1 MQKNTRYIIGK
12 EKPSWRDRLSSLSV
26 FSRIFIVLSV
36 VLLVF
41 GLCTLGALNG
51 TGKSVSV
58 APANGDIQLAYS
70 LSYEKDQTLAAVY
83 VNVGAVYG
91 ETGADRTGETLQLRA
106 RYYNGVNWNNAFGS
120 TVYVADIYAT
130 ASSSSYKSNAN
141 YNWIALA
148 ENKNLTEELLRI
160 SVLSS
165 GCAGVINEVAF
176 IDAEGKPIAASVAD
190 AYCDG
195 VTRDEVM
202 RTLDAQGSFNASP
215 SYRYNFSYAEEYILH
230 SVNGIELGGEGN
242 TQNVYNMSTDYNA
255 FGILI
260 YTISTWIFGKS
271 TFGLRLPSFLAAFG
285 LFILAFALGR
295 KLLRDDR
302 WGLAFAV
309 LFLLGGGL
317 FGLGMSGTPL
327 AVGLFF
333 AVLGIY
339 FMYFFFADGIKGD
352 RFAVG
357 ALPVLWSGLASAA
370 AFAVSTMTGFVCLV
384 SLLLFV
390 GGLLRLY
397 AHRSYLVAKAERTF
411 DSAPSSAETSRK
423 AAASAAAN
431 AAVADMIDVTNA
443 APAQKSRSSVAKDG
457 AENEGDSPLDGEI
470 ARIDRE
476 YFAKLRVSVGWFGCG
491 IAFALLLVVLAA
503 IPAYSSFVRFYGGG
517 SFFTTIGKG
526 IAQCLVLSDVTPLSA
541 AGAFT
546 PWSWFI
552 SFRTALVYGSAD
564 GGAAVYA
571 LTNFVAAYAAAAAF
585 VLCSVY
591 LLIGARTRREE
602 KGYKRI
608 LRAYVGLVVG
618 MAATLLPWLF
628 SPLASA
634 AQSYP
639 FCFFYFSFIVLA
651 LYILANG
658 RGKGKAL
665 HAAGKSGKG
674 AKADGRR
681 FAWLLSVSG
690 IAGTVL
696 FMLLLIVFILGMPA
710 VFGWNIGADA
720 AARMFGWL
728 PPVAL
733 LPAA

>member
-1 MQKNTRYIIGK
+1 M
-12 EKPSWRDRLSSLSV
+12 
-26 FSRIFIVLSV
+26 
-36 VLLVF
+36 
-41 GLCTLGALNG
+41 
-51 TGKSVSV
+51 
-58 APANGDIQLAYS
+58 
-70 LSYEKDQTLAAVY
+70 
-83 VNVGAVYG
+83 
-91 ETGADRTGETLQLRA
+91 
-106 RYYNGVNWNNAFGS
+106 
-120 TVYVADIYAT
+120 
-130 ASSSSYKSNAN
+130 
-141 YNWIALA
+141 
-148 ENKNLTEELLRI
+148 RI
-160 SVLSS
+160 SLLSS

-202 RTLDAQGSFNASP
+202 RTLDAQGSFNASH

-285 LFILAFALGR
+285 LFVLAFALGR
-295 KLLRDDR
+295 KLLRDDH

-317 FGLGMSGTPL
+317 FGLGVSGTPL

-339 FMYFFFADGIKGD
+339 FMYSFFADGIKGD

-397 AHRSYLVAKAERTF
+397 AHRSYLVAKAERMF
-411 DSAPSSAETSRK
+411 DSAPTVTERPHMSDAV
-423 AAASAAAN
+423 
-431 AAVADMIDVTNA
+431 AAVSSDVVDATDA
-443 APAQKSRSSVAKDG
+443 APAQKSRSSAAKDD

-517 SFFTTIGKG
+517 SFFTAIGKG
-526 IAQCLVLSDVTPLSA
+526 LAQCLVLSDVTPLSA

-552 SFRTALVYGSAD
+552 SFRAALVYGSAD
-564 GGAAVYA
+564 GGASAYA

-639 FCFFYFSFIVLA
+639 FCFFYFSC
-651 LYILANG
+651 G
-658 RGKGKAL
+658 EKTG
-665 HAAGKSGKG
+665 
-674 AKADGRR
+674 
-681 FAWLLSVSG
+681 SV
-690 IAGTVL
+690 
-696 FMLLLIVFILGMPA
+696 
-710 VFGWNIGADA
+710 W
-720 AARMFGWL
+720 
-728 PPVAL
+728 
-733 LPAA
+733 